1 MIFRRGVIIAVA
13 LMLTAVA
20 LMLAAAASAPAQLLE
35 GEKAHEGWQR
45 PRSSQPGSRP
55 DVASLR
61 FLIGDWEAIGT
72 PAGET
77 GGFTFSLGVQN
88 RVMTRTNY
96 ATYDARNGRTASRH
110 DDLMVIYEEGGQ
122 LKADYFD
129 SERHVI
135 RYLVEPRGDHDV
147 MFVSDAKPSDPRYR
161 LRYTARNDGTLAGRF
176 EIAAPGTP
184 DAFTPYLSWTARKRP

>member
-1 MIFRRGVIIAVA
+1 MCRRGVLIAVA
-13 LMLTAVA
+13 LLGAG
-20 LMLAAAASAPAQLLE
+20 AAIAPEQLLE
-35 GEKAHEGWQR
+35 GEKAREGWRR

-55 DVASLR
+55 GVASLR
-61 FLIGDWEAIGT
+61 FLLGNWEAIGT
-72 PAGET
+72 PAGEK

-129 SERHVI
+129 SEEHVI
-135 RYLVEPRGDHDV
+135 RYLVEPRGDYNV
-147 MFVSDAKPSDPRYR
+147 LFVSDSKPSDPRYR
-161 LRYTARNDGTLAGRF
+161 LSYNARDDGMLAGQF

-184 DAFTPYLSWTARKRP
+184 DAFTPYLSWTARKRR

>member
-1 MIFRRGVIIAVA
+1 MAA
-13 LMLTAVA
+13 STQ
-20 LMLAAAASAPAQLLE
+20 LAARFAPGRRVPAFPHRRL
-35 GEKAHEGWQR
+35 GSNRH
-45 PRSSQPGSRP
+45 SSR
-55 DVASLR
+55 R
-61 FLIGDWEAIGT
+61 N
-72 PAGET
+72 

-96 ATYDARNGRTASRH
+96 ATYDARNGRAASRH

-184 DAFTPYLSWTARKRP
+184 DALTP